1 MREVIASFHFAL
13 LAKLIYATVRFRA
26 TKAMLRSLKC
36 PFAAECIDSK
46 GYRLMHQLNKQKI
59 GSVNSFV
66 YFSNS
71 GIYTPIMHTMQF
83 YQNCCFDQCMVVK
96 ENSERKQP
104 LTASMH
110 TVAIGVCLSLF

>member
-1 MREVIASFHFAL
+1 MREVIASFHLTL

-36 PFAAECIDSK
+36 PFTAECIDSK
-46 GYRLMHQLNKQKI
+46 VMHQLNKQRI
-59 GSVNSFV
+59 GSVNRFV

-104 LTASMH
+104 LAASMH